1 MKDNGI
7 VIVLSGPSGA
17 GKSTI
22 LKKLLE
28 TDENIKLSIS
38 STTRKMRPG
47 EVNGVNYDFLSVE
60 EFKSL
65 IDNDEMIEYA
75 MYCDNYYGTPKK
87 PVKSMC
93 EKGYDVVLEIEV
105 NGAMQ
110 IKQKVSDAVMIFLMP
125 PSYNELINRLV
136 SRDTEPDDIIKKRM
150 DIALDEI
157 KMAVQYDYIV
167 VNDDIDEAITK
178 IRNIISSKKC
188 STRNMQNFIL
198 EVIKNAKTSNN

>member
-1 MKDNGI
+1 MKNNGI

-22 LKKLLE
+22 VKKLLE
-28 TDENIKLSIS
+28 IDKNIKLSIS
-38 STTRKMRPG
+38 STTRKMRPE
-47 EVNGVNYDFLSVE
+47 EVNGINYDFLSVE
-60 EFKSL
+60 EFRSL

-87 PVKSMC
+87 PVEEMC
-93 EKGYDVVLEIEV
+93 KNGYDVVLEIEV

-136 SRDTEPDDIIKKRM
+136 SRDTESDDVIKKRM
-150 DIALDEI
+150 DIALEEI
-157 KMAVQYDYIV
+157 KMAIQYDYIV
-167 VNDDIDEAITK
+167 VNDDIDDAITK

-188 STRNMQNFIL
+188 STRNMQNFVL
-198 EVIKNAKTSNN
+198 EVIQNAKTSNN

>member
-28 TDENIKLSIS
+28 IDENIKLSIS

-47 EVNGVNYDFLSVE
+47 EINGVNYDFLSVE

-65 IDNDEMIEYA
+65 IDSDEMIEYA

-87 PVKSMC
+87 PVKAMC
-93 EKGYDVVLEIEV
+93 ENGYDVVLEIEV

-125 PSYNELINRLV
+125 PSYNELMNRLV
-136 SRDTEPDDIIKKRM
+136 SRDTESDDVIKKRM
-150 DIALDEI
+150 DIALEEI

-167 VNDDIDEAITK
+167 VNDNIDEAITK

-198 EVIKNAKTSNN
+198 EVIQNAKTSNN